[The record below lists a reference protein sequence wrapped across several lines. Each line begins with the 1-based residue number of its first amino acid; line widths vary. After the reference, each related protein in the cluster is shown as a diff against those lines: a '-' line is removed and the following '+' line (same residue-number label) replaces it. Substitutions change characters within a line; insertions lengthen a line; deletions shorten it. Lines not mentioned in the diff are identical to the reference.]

1 MCPNA
6 PFFCGG
12 GGGVAVFLTASFGF
26 CGIS

>member
-6 PFFCGG
+6 QIFCGG
-12 GGGVAVFLTASFGF
+12 EGGVAVFLTASFGF